1 MILPN
6 QVNLLSEKTNDW
18 AEKST
23 RYFLDQVNYLSGD
36 RYYMKMLYDA
46 VEGRLDL
53 HDYRYVTNPYNTENT
68 QLSKRPARLRNY
80 NIITPIIDLLLGE
93 KAEEVSDYEVVCSN
107 PDVTNKFLE
116 SRLSLVK
123 RTLAQNFV
131 NALNESGI
139 QTGIPSQQMPD
150 IDQAVKEH
158 DESYSDYRARMGQEA
173 LDFLKYKLRLKD
185 LYLELFADWLTSGR
199 VVTKKDLYKNDIN
212 VIRVHPLDAFPIGN
226 PSTGNYEDC
235 DAFVTRYW
243 ATPSQIITK
252 LGKYMSDDLLK
263 RIDEYN
269 NKSSEPSIAFSNTT
283 SSNAEI
289 GLNTDSDPTSTNY
302 GYIKP
307 AGYVGYA
314 HVEWKTQQKVGI
326 LKYQGLLGEE
336 QMEVDDSYVV
346 KPEKGDISIEWEWR
360 SVVCESYI
368 FDNKIL
374 LDKDEFE
381 NGWRYLPVQ
390 RNNLGNQS
398 EAKLSYNGKTYTKS
412 SIVRNGMTYQA
423 LYNIFKFRFELT
435 MARNK
440 DKFTAF
446 PLGLIPNKE
455 GWDEDKFIYMAE
467 ATGFAFFD
475 ETAEN
480 AATALQGI
488 KVIDLSL
495 AQYASSMVEIIRSVK
510 DEWWDSV
517 GMNRQRYGDVKASDG
532 KGNNEQAVVRSAL
545 ITSEL
550 NRQFRKFE
558 EADLQGLLDYSQF
571 AWTEGIQAN
580 YINSDNRQAF
590 FSVEPIEYCNAS
602 LGIFAKDST
611 QEKSK
616 LDFVK
621 SMAQPLSQNG
631 VPGSAIVSLVEAT
644 NLSKAKMLLAKAEQI
659 QRDFEQAREDA
670 ANASNERIAE
680 MNNQAAQAKAQTDK
694 YKVDMASK
702 TAIQVAQIQASSRKG
717 ELVQDDIDYSSMFDD
732 LNNQFRDLQ
741 DKGLSQTHELN
752 KEKREDR
759 KDAIAINNMNLK
771 DRMSERQLQEN
782 INNNKKRLAQSKSK

>member
-1 MILPN
+1 MILPS
-6 QVNLLSEKTNDW
+6 QVNNLSEKTNDW
-18 AEKST
+18 AEKCT
-23 RYFLDQVNYLSGD
+23 RYFIDQVNYLSGD

-93 KAEEVSDYEVVCSN
+93 KGEEVTDYEVVCSN

-123 RTLAQNFV
+123 RTIAQSFV
-131 NALNESGI
+131 NGLNDAGI
-139 QTGIPSQQMPD
+139 DTGIPSQQMPD
-150 IDQAVKEH
+150 MNEMLANH
-158 DESYSDYRARMGQEA
+158 DENYCDYRARMGQEA
-173 LDFLKYKLRLKD
+173 LDFLQYKLRLKD
-185 LYLELFADWLTSGR
+185 FYLELFADWLTSGR
-199 VVTKKDLYKNDIN
+199 VITKKDVYKDDITC
-212 VIRVHPLDAFPIGN
+212 IRVHPLDAFPIGN
-226 PSTGNYEDC
+226 PATGNYEDC

-243 ATPSQIITK
+243 ATPTQIITK

-263 RIDEYN
+263 KIDEFN

-289 GLNTDSDPTSTNY
+289 GMNTDSDPTSTNY

-307 AGYVGYA
+307 AGYIGYA

-326 LKYQGLLGEE
+326 LKYQGLLGQEE
-336 QMEVDDSYVV
+336 MEVDDTYVLN
-346 KPEKGDISIEWEWR
+346 PDKGDISIEWEWR
-360 SVVCESYI
+360 SMVCESYV

-390 RNNLGNQS
+390 RNNLGNRS

-440 DKFTAF
+440 DKFVTF

-467 ATGFAFFD
+467 ATGFGFFD

-488 KVIDLSL
+488 KVVDLALS
-495 AQYASSMVEIIRSVK
+495 QYASSMIEIIRSVK

-558 EADLQGLLDYSQF
+558 ETDLQGLLDCSQY
-571 AWTEGIQAN
+571 AWTEGMQAN
-580 YINSDNRQAF
+580 YVNSDNRQVF
-590 FSVEPIEYCNAS
+590 FSVEPIHYCNAS
-602 LGIFAKDST
+602 LGIFVKDST

-616 LDFVK
+616 LDFIK

-631 VPGSAIVSLVEAT
+631 VPGTAIVSLIEAT
-644 NLSKAKMLLAKAEQI
+644 NLSKAKMFLAKAEAI
-659 QRDFEQAREDA
+659 QQQLEKAREDN
-670 ANASNERIAE
+670 ANASQERIAE
-680 MNNQAAQAKAQTDK
+680 MNNQAAQAKTQMEK
-694 YKVDMASK
+694 YKIDKQSETNIK
-702 TAIQVAQIQASSRKG
+702 VAEIQANSKG
-717 ELVQDDIDYSSMFDD
+717 SLVPDDIDYDSL
-732 LNNQFRDLQ
+732 LNDIDNQYKDLQ
-741 DKGLSQTHELN
+741 AKGLAETKELN
-752 KEKREDR
+752 KQKRDDR
-759 KDAIAINNMNLK
+759 KDAIAINNQNLK
-771 DRMSERQLQEN
+771 DRMSERQLQET
-782 INNNKKRLAQSKSK
+782 IMNNKKRLNKPTSK